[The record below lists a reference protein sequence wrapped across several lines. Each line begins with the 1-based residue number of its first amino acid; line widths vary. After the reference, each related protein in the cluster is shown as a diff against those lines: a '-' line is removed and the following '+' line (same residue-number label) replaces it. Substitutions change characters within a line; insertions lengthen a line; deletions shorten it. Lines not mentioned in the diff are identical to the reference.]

1 MAILLLKWFSFNVDD
16 HDRDSRNTRVDEAQ
30 PVPAMVEV
38 EAMASV
44 VVVDVVASVA
54 VGIVVDDGQSKRLRE
69 TRFF

>member
-54 VGIVVDDGQSKRLRE
+54 VGIVVDDGQSKRL
-69 TRFF
+69 